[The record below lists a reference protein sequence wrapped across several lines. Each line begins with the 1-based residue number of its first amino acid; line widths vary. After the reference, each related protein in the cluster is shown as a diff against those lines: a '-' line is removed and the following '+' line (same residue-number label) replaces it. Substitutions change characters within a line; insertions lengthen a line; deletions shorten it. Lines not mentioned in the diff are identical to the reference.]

1 MGSSARQHA
10 RIKTLLNKINKEI
23 SNIPKYKGLTVK
35 DSKGKLKQP
44 NPAEAPLVAIG
55 NAITAGRRAL
65 RFLKGKPSEKSLVKK
80 ADNLRELLAEAKQFK
95 ELNYSEDGKIVD
107 YKGKEVKN
115 WTAYTGLSRAE
126 FLKKRDK
133 AKKEKGDRPFFNKG
147 GLATQTDYRKTGLF
161 K

>member
-1 MGSSARQHA
+1 MGSSARQQA
-10 RIKTLLNKINKEI
+10 RIKTLLDKISKEI
-23 SNIPKYKGLTVK
+23 SSIPKYKGLTVK
-35 DSKGKLKQP
+35 DSKGKPKQP

-65 RFLKGKPSEKSLVKK
+65 RFLKKEPSEKSLVKK
-80 ADNLRELLAEAKQFK
+80 ANNLRELLAEAKQFK

-107 YKGKEVKN
+107 YRGKEVKD
-115 WTAYTGLSRAE
+115 WTEFTGLSRAE

-133 AKKEKGDRPFFNKG
+133 AKKEKDGRPFFNRG
-147 GLATQTDYRKTGLF
+147 GLTTHIDYRKTGLF